1 MSEKQMMELAKTRPD
16 MACIFQ
22 FVEKVYS
29 RFTVYRVY
37 VVCYNLNH
45 IISYTTSELKEDAIH
60 INNKDKDL
68 NAKIRESGYDPEDNI
83 IFAFFYEK

>member
-22 FVEKVYS
+22 FVDKVYP
-29 RFTVYRVY
+29 RFTVYKVY

-45 IISYTTSELKEDAIH
+45 IINYTTTELKEDAIN
-60 INNKDKDL
+60 ITDKDKDL
-68 NAKIRESGYDPEDNI
+68 NVKIKESGYEPEDNI
-83 IFAFFYEK
+83 IFTFFFKK